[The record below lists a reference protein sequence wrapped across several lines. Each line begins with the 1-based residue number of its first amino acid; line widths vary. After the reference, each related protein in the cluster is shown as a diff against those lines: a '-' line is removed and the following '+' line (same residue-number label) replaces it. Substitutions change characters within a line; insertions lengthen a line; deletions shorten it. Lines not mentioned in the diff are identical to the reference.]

1 MKRIVSVFFFVAT
14 VLSLASC
21 QKEGPATVSSAK
33 EQVDCLFSLA
43 GDVDIPS
50 TKAVGLESDAKGT
63 TAEKSVKNLQV
74 FVFDS
79 TGTCVT
85 SRYVTNSGNIHLTVD
100 AGDGYTFY
108 AVANIE
114 DITAQV
120 STVAEL
126 LDRTTDVLGTE
137 DGSSRFPMQGTLKD
151 QTVSPLSKSFSIE
164 VERRAAKIVLR
175 NITNSLPVDYGDI
188 IVEGIYLSN
197 VVTVSGMFSDD
208 LPQEPLWANRMGA
221 YDSLS
226 SHDWLSDKLS
236 VAVAVGRGG
245 VYDIAHTFYAAANAV
260 ETDTREEPWSPR
272 FTRLVVRTSIQG
284 ITRYY
289 PITFGEE
296 LPSLKANEYIDV
308 TNLNIKSLGPLDPE
322 KPITTE
328 EVSVTVTVKDWNRT
342 EHMVNF

>member
-1 MKRIVSVFFFVAT
+1 MKKIVNIFIFVASA
-14 VLSLASC
+14 LSLASC
-21 QKEGPATVSSAK
+21 QKEGPEAVASVK
-33 EQVDCLFSLA
+33 ESVECLFTFT
-43 GDVDIPS
+43 GDIDLPS

-63 TAEKSVKNLQV
+63 VAEKAVRTLQV

-85 SRYVTNSGNIHLTVD
+85 SRYVSNSGNLHLTVD
-100 AGDGYTFY
+100 ADGGYTFY
-108 AVANIE
+108 AVANLE

-120 STVAEL
+120 STIAEL
-126 LDRTTDVLGTE
+126 LDRTTDVLATDE
-137 DGSSRFPMQGTLKD
+137 GSSRFPMQGCLKD
-151 QTVSPLSKSFSIE
+151 QAVSPDSKSFSIE
-164 VERRAAKIVLR
+164 VERRAAKVVLR
-175 NITNSLPVDYGDI
+175 NITNSLPAEYGDI

-197 VVTVSGMFSDD
+197 AVTVSGMFSDE
-208 LPQEPLWANRMGA
+208 LPQEAGWTNRMGV

-226 SHDWLSDKLS
+226 PYDWLSDKFS

-245 VYDIAHTFYAAANAV
+245 VYDIPHTFYAAANAV
-260 ETDTREEPWSPR
+260 EEDTREEPWSPR

-289 PITFGEE
+289 PISFGAE
-296 LPSLKANEYIDV
+296 LPPLKVNEYIDI

-328 EVSVTVTVKDWNRT
+328 EVTVTVTVKDWNRT
-342 EHMVNF
+342 EQTVDF

>member
-1 MKRIVSVFFFVAT
+1 MKRIVSVFFFVAA
-14 VLSLASC
+14 VLSSASC
-21 QKEGPATVSSAK
+21 QMEGPAAVSSAK
-33 EQVDCLFSLA
+33 ESVDCLFTLA
-43 GDVDIPS
+43 GDVDVPS

-63 TAEKSVKNLQV
+63 TAEKSVRTLQV

-85 SRYVTNSGNIHLTVD
+85 SRYVTNAGNLHLTVD

-108 AVANIE
+108 AVANLE
-114 DITAQV
+114 DITASV

-137 DGSSRFPMQGTLKD
+137 DGSSRFPMQGCLKD
-151 QTVSPLSKSFSIE
+151 QTVNPNSKSFNIE
-164 VERRAAKIVLR
+164 VERRAAKVVLR
-175 NITNSLPVDYGDI
+175 NITNSLPAEYGDI

-197 VVTVSGMFSDD
+197 VVTASGMFSDA
-208 LPQEPLWANRMGA
+208 LPQEAGWTNRMGV
-221 YDSLS
+221 YDELS
-226 SHDWLSDKLS
+226 SFEWLSDKFS

-260 ETDTREEPWSPR
+260 EEDTREDEWCPR

-284 ITRYY
+284 VTRYY
-289 PITFGEE
+289 PITFGAE
-296 LPSLKANEYIDV
+296 LPSLKANEYIDI

-328 EVSVTVTVKDWNRT
+328 EVTVSVTVKDWNRT
-342 EHMVNF
+342 EQTIDF

>member
-1 MKRIVSVFFFVAT
+1 MKRIVYIFAAAAL

-21 QKEGPATVSSAK
+21 QKEGPEAVASDRESV
-33 EQVDCLFSLA
+33 ECLFTLA
-43 GDVDIPS
+43 GDIDVPA

-63 TAEKSVKNLQV
+63 AAEKSVRTLQV

-85 SRYVTNSGNIHLTVD
+85 SRYVANSGNLHLTVD

-108 AVANIE
+108 AVANLE
-114 DITAQV
+114 DITANV

-137 DGSSRFPMQGTLKD
+137 DGSSRFPMQGCLKD
-151 QTVSPLSKSFSIE
+151 QTVNPNSKSFNIE
-164 VERRAAKIVLR
+164 VERRAAKVVLR
-175 NITNSLPVDYGDI
+175 NITNSLPAEYGDI

-197 VVTVSGMFSDD
+197 VVTASGMFSDA
-208 LPQEPLWANRMGA
+208 LPQEAGWTNRMGV

-226 SHDWLSDKLS
+226 VHDWLSDKLS

-260 ETDTREEPWSPR
+260 EEDTREEPWSPR

-284 ITRYY
+284 VTRYY
-289 PITFGEE
+289 PISFGAE
-296 LPSLKANEYIDV
+296 LPSLKANEYIDI

-328 EVSVTVTVKDWNRT
+328 EVTVSVTVKDWNRT
-342 EHMVNF
+342 ETEVEF